1 VTTEFDD
8 EMGIKRTS
16 LKPPWQQKCGHFSS
30 GYDRPNWENGQCFFR
45 EETTMDCDVS
55 KDQVDVRVLTR
66 GFRGFH

>member
-1 VTTEFDD
+1 MMKWASSVPA
-8 EMGIKRTS
+8 R
-16 LKPPWQQKCGHFSS
+16 KPPWQQKCGHFSDMTGQIGKMAS
-30 GYDRPNWENGQCFFR
+30 GFFR